1 MMAQVFDAGLVA
13 VIPLVILALIV
24 FAIVAL
30 VTGRRD
36 PDPAGSRPY
45 TIYLVLIIFFAMFTA
60 LFAITAMASNIA
72 KAAQGHSSQ
81 APCPPGVFCGA
92 AGSGA
97 LRVGPSAIASSGS
110 GSGTV
115 RSIASLPP
123 SGTGYVPL
131 IRGRVATYDPAKQ
144 QTAAAIE
151 AALVALVAIAVL
163 WWHVGRLRDLVR
175 DPAFNVSAGR
185 RTYQV
190 YLHAVSFT
198 AAAIFIFAAAAA
210 LYAIFRI
217 AAPGYSA
224 QLSPENV
231 ERDAGVVQLVAA
243 GFLTLG
249 AWLIFRYHW
258 RRTQTLRGAN
268 PLPTAE
274 EDSPLGRHHAP
285 PTPPAPPVAPSP
297 GAPPA
302 TRPETPP
309 AGPETPP
316 ASEPS

>member
-1 MMAQVFDAGLVA
+1 MIAQVFDAGLVA

-45 TIYLVLIIFFAMFTA
+45 TIYLVLIIFFSMFTA
-60 LFAITAMASNIA
+60 LFALTSMASNIA
-72 KAAQGHSSQ
+72 KIPQSHTSQ
-81 APCPPGVFCGA
+81 AQCPPQVFCSA
-92 AGSGA
+92 SGFA
-97 LRVGPSAIASSGS
+97 PRTGYRPVVRVGA
-110 GSGTV
+110 
-115 RSIASLPP
+115 
-123 SGTGYVPL
+123 
-131 IRGRVATYDPAKQ
+131 YDPSKQ

-151 AALVALVAIAVL
+151 AALVALVALAVL
-163 WWHVGRLRDLVR
+163 WWHVRRLRELVQ
-175 DPAFNVSAGR
+175 DPTFNHSAGR

-224 QLSPENV
+224 QLAVESV
-231 ERDAGVVQLVAA
+231 ERDAGVVQLVSA
-243 GFLTLG
+243 GFL
-249 AWLIFRYHW
+249 AIASWWIFRYHW
-258 RRTQTLRGAN
+258 RRTQTLRGTS
-268 PLPTAE
+268 PLPPSE
-274 EDSPLGRHHAP
+274 QGQLRWRHIAP
-285 PTPPAPPVAPSP
+285 PGAPTPPAPGV
-297 GAPPA
+297 PPA

-309 AGPETPP
+309 AGPESPPPGPDTPP
-316 ASEPS
+316 ASEPA